1 MNSPQFS
8 QIESPECSPSPT
20 RAAGNPSTIR
30 NAITRRHWV
39 GTGLAVVAGGWWTE
53 TKAVGDDGVP
63 GDASPEESLAYL
75 YEGNERFVS
84 GNLLAKHRDI
94 ERVKQVAQQQKPFAA
109 FLGCADSRVPIE
121 IVFDQGFGDL
131 FVTRIAGNIA
141 SSENIGSLEFGTA
154 VLGAKVI
161 YVLGHSNCGAVA
173 ATLNGK
179 EVPGQISGL
188 FQYIRPAA
196 KESGGSLDKAVELNV
211 RNQAMILAESSPV
224 ITKLIREKRL
234 IVAGGIYDL
243 NSGKVTPVEIPNTD
257 A

>member
-1 MNSPQFS
+1 MN
-8 QIESPECSPSPT
+8 ESHLGPNVTLECAKSPS
-20 RAAGNPSTIR
+20 STTT
-30 NAITRRHWV
+30 ASEFPVALSRRQWI
-39 GTGLAVVAGGWWTE
+39 GTGLTAAAGGWWTSE
-53 TKAVGDDGVP
+53 ALGADGFP
-63 GDASPEESLAYL
+63 SEASPAESLAYL
-75 YEGNERFVS
+75 YAGNERFVS
-84 GNLLAKHRDI
+84 GNLLPKHRDI

-179 EVPGQISGL
+179 DVPGQISGL
-188 FQYIRPAA
+188 FQYIRPAV

-211 RNQAMILAESSPV
+211 RNQAIILAESSPV
-224 ITKLIREKRL
+224 ITKLIREKKL

-243 NSGKVTPVEIPNTD
+243 SSGKVTPVEIPI
-257 A
+257 AEV